1 MGPKD
6 SLHGRTLPAFEAR
19 TLGFPSFGIIALGIL
34 FRLPPILQELNYHV
48 FGSKLGHAQQRAI
61 G

>member
-6 SLHGRTLPAFEAR
+6 SLHGLTPPAFEAR
-19 TLGFPSFGIIALGIL
+19 ALGFLGFGIIALSIL
-34 FRLPPILQELNYHV
+34 FNLPPIPQDLNYHTFV
-48 FGSKLGHAQQRAI
+48 SKVGHAQQRAI